1 MSKFNNYARRIDEI
15 ARADFSEY
23 RKAEA
28 AFKKAQSESMQF
40 PEPSGIVS
48 AEYAT
53 KAARVKANYL
63 EAKENLDRVK
73 KEFISHNDDIANIR
87 KELVGEISNNY
98 AVDPSA
104 IDHDMLV
111 LLESG
116 ILRSD
121 EYLKFI
127 TDAQKNNNPTMVR
140 LIAQFA
146 VKALD
151 KIKEKYGENN
161 DEVRNIRLVEDAA
174 IRYNGNDIIEAFDY
188 LADVFRRASNNAGM
202 IDHWDEL
209 TAAAIN
215 EF

>member
-121 EYLKFI
+121 EYLKLLN
-127 TDAQKNNNPTMVR
+127 DAMKDGNPTMVR
-140 LIAQFA
+140 LIAQNA
-146 VKALD
+146 KKAFPQ
-151 KIKEKYGENN
+151 IKEKFGENT
-161 DEVRNIRLVEDAA
+161 DEVRSIRLIEDAA
-174 IRYNGNDIIEAFDY
+174 RRYDGSDILEAFDY

-202 IDHWDEL
+202 INHWDEL